1 MPAEPRTEPGHELGH
16 EPTSHTTLAPPP
28 PRPKNARPPHPVAAR
43 TVAALAKPM
52 KELVILGAGK
62 IGRMVTHLM
71 ARCGDYTV
79 RVGDV
84 AQAAID
90 HLGKKYPGT
99 VKGQVVDFGNAG
111 SLDAILKG
119 AWAVVSCAPF
129 HCNPLIAQRAKAH
142 GVHYFDLTEDVEVTQ
157 QVKELATGA
166 STLFAP
172 QCGLAPGFI
181 TIVANHL
188 MKSMTEV
195 SDLHLRVGALPRYPS
210 NRLKYNLTW
219 STEGLIN
226 EYCNPCEA
234 VENGQLTTLPPMEQL
249 ERLTIDGVDYE
260 AFNTSGGLGTL
271 AITLKDRVKNVN
283 YKTIRYPGH
292 CELMKFLLHDLQMQ
306 DQQGLLRDI
315 FEKSLPAT
323 FQDQIVIFVSA
334 TGKYLGRLTERTY
347 AKTIYHLQ
355 IDGENWSGIQITTAA
370 GVTAIVDM
378 LAQGQ
383 LPTQGLLKMETVDF
397 EAFLKNRFG
406 KYYA

>member
-1 MPAEPRTEPGHELGH
+1 M
-16 EPTSHTTLAPPP
+16 
-28 PRPKNARPPHPVAAR
+28 N
-43 TVAALAKPM
+43 
-52 KELVILGAGK
+52 ELVILGAGK
-62 IGRMVTHLM
+62 IGRMVCHLM
-71 ARCGDYTV
+71 ATCGDYAV
-79 RVGDV
+79 RIGDV
-84 AQAAID
+84 AQGAVD
-90 HLGKKYPGT
+90 QLTRKYPQ
-99 VKGQVVDFGNAG
+99 VRGQVVDFGNAQ
-111 SLDAILKG
+111 SLDVLLTG

-142 GVHYFDLTEDVEVTQ
+142 GVHYFDLTEDVEVTH
-157 QVKELATGA
+157 QVKALAEN
-166 STLFAP
+166 SKTLFAP

-188 MKSMTEV
+188 MRSMTSV
-195 SDLHLRVGALPRYPS
+195 SDLRLRVGALPRYPS

-226 EYCNPCEA
+226 EYNNPCES
-234 VENGQLTTLPPMEQL
+234 VENGQLTTVPPLEQL

-283 YKTIRYPGH
+283 YKTIRFPGH

-315 FEKSLPAT
+315 FERSLPAT

-334 TGKYLGRLTERTY
+334 TGKYLGRLTERIY
-347 AKTIYHLQ
+347 AKTIYHQQ

-378 LAQGQ
+378 LRAGK
-383 LPTQGLLKMETVDF
+383 LPSAGLLKMETVDYD
-397 EAFLKNRFG
+397 AFLQNRFG

>member
-1 MPAEPRTEPGHELGH
+1 MPM
-16 EPTSHTTLAPPP
+16 
-28 PRPKNARPPHPVAAR
+28 N
-43 TVAALAKPM
+43 
-52 KELVILGAGK
+52 ELVILGAGK
-62 IGRMVTHLM
+62 IGRMVCHLM
-71 ARCGDYTV
+71 ATCGDYSV
-79 RVGDV
+79 RIGDV
-84 AQAAID
+84 AQAAVD
-90 HLGKKYPGT
+90 QVTRKYPQ
-99 VKGQVVDFGNAG
+99 VKGQVVDFGNAQ
-111 SLDAILKG
+111 SLDSLLKG
-119 AWAVVSCAPF
+119 AWAVISCAPF

-142 GVHYFDLTEDVEVTQ
+142 GVHYFDLTEDVEVTHE
-157 QVKELATGA
+157 VVALSKD
-166 STLFAP
+166 SKTLFAP

-181 TIVANHL
+181 TVVANHL
-188 MKSMTEV
+188 MRSMTDV
-195 SDLHLRVGALPRYPS
+195 SDLRLRVGALPRYPS

-226 EYCNPCEA
+226 EYCNPCES
-234 VENGQLTTLPPMEQL
+234 VEHGQLTTVPPLEQL

-271 AITLKDRVKNVN
+271 ALTLKDRVKNVN
-283 YKTIRYPGH
+283 YKTIRFPGH

-347 AKTIYHLQ
+347 AKTIYHQQ

-370 GVTAIVDM
+370 GVTGIVDM
-378 LAQGQ
+378 VSAGQ
-383 LPTQGLLKMETVDF
+383 LPSSGFLKMESVDC
-397 EAFLKNRFG
+397 EQFLKNRFG